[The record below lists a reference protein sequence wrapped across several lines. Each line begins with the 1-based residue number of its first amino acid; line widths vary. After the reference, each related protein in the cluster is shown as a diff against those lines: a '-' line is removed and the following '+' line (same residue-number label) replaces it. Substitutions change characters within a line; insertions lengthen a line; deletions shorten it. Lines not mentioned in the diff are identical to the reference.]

1 MARDHKHQTH
11 PEIVRR
17 LKRVSGHLA
26 GVVAMIEIGRPCI
39 DIAQQLHAVEKA
51 VSEAKRTLI
60 RDHIDTCLED
70 TVGAMTKARRAPID
84 EFKAITKY
92 L

>member
-1 MARDHKHQTH
+1 MARNHKHQTH

-17 LKRVSGHLA
+17 LKRVSGHLVS
-26 GVVAMIEIGRPCI
+26 VVAMIESGRACL

-70 TVGAMTKARRAPID
+70 TVGAMTKARRAPWR
-84 EFKAITKY
+84 EAR
-92 L
+92 LSPCM